1 MDNKMKNKME
11 CCNLDNNI
19 KEKRGKGILKGILYG
34 LTPHVFCIAFVV
46 FSILG
51 ATTATTLLKPLML
64 NPYFFYILV
73 GLSLV
78 FATVSAGFYLKRNK
92 ILSLQGAKRQW
103 KYLSILYGT
112 TILVNLIFFMV
123 IFPLAANLKSGLTL
137 TEAVK
142 VVAGGKSEV
151 QVSGPLITLQV
162 EIPCSGHAPLIIG
175 ELEKING
182 VENVNFR
189 IPNLFDVNYNSA
201 KTSEN
206 KILALEIFKT
216 YQAKIITRNGK
227 S

>member
-1 MDNKMKNKME
+1 MKNKIE
-11 CCNLDNNI
+11 CCNSDNNI
-19 KEKRGKGILKGILYG
+19 KEKRGKRILKGILYG

-73 GLSLV
+73 GLSLA
-78 FATVSAGFYLKRNK
+78 FATISTGFYLKKNK

-103 KYLSILYGT
+103 KYLSILFGT
-112 TILVNLIFFMV
+112 TILVNLFFFMV

-137 TEAVK
+137 TGAVK
-142 VVAGGKSEV
+142 VLVSGKSGIQTFGSLLV
-151 QVSGPLITLQV
+151 LQV

-182 VENVNFR
+182 VEKVNFR
-189 IPNLFDVNYNSA
+189 TPNLFDVNYDSA
-201 KTSEN
+201 KTSEDT
-206 KILALEIFKT
+206 ILALEVFKT

>member
-1 MDNKMKNKME
+1 MKNKME